1 LNYIKGRNFFS
12 RKEGYVSV
20 EAVIAMSFFFIV
32 FFLTLGFFTYIQPH
46 SSLQREVHTLATIAE
61 RQGGLTAQDIQDFKD
76 RLQTYSFIQQSTN
89 PIEVTAVTSP
99 DNTDVS
105 DVVPLG
111 GDGTVGTPYVPRNSK
126 QIINVTATIPANST
140 MLRPIAKFFGVTSL
154 SDYYEI
160 SESVLSE
167 RY

>member
-1 LNYIKGRNFFS
+1 MKYNKGKNFFS

-32 FFLTLGFFTYIQPH
+32 FFLTLAFFTYIQPY

-61 RQGGLTAQDIQDFKD
+61 RQGGLTAQDIQDFEG
-76 RLQTYSFIQQSTN
+76 RLQEYSFIRTSSDGVQ
-89 PIEVTAVTSP
+89 VTAITYP
-99 DNTDVS
+99 NYNDVS

-111 GDGTVGTPYVPRNSK
+111 GDGSVGTPYISRNTK
-126 QIINVTATIPANST
+126 EVITITATIPANST
-140 MLRPIAKFFGVTSL
+140 MLKPLAEFFGVDTI
-154 SDYYEI
+154 SDTYQI

>member
-1 LNYIKGRNFFS
+1 MNLFKGKNFFS

-46 SSLQREVHTLATIAE
+46 SSLQREVHSLATIAE
-61 RQGGLTAQDIQDFKD
+61 RQGGLTASDIAEFESK
-76 RLQTYSFIQQSTN
+76 LQTYSFIQQSSN
-89 PIEVTAVTSP
+89 PIEVTATTTP
-99 DNTDVS
+99 NNIDVS

-111 GDGTVGTPYVPRNSK
+111 GDGTVGTPYVTRNSK
-126 QIINVTATIPANST
+126 EIISITATIPANSA
-140 MLRPIAKFFGVTSL
+140 MLRPIAKFFGVDSV

>member
-1 LNYIKGRNFFS
+1 MNVFKGNNYFS
-12 RKEGYVSV
+12 RKDGYVSV

-61 RQGGLTAQDIQDFKD
+61 RQGGLTAQDIADFKEK
-76 RLQTYSFIQQSTN
+76 LQTHSFIQQSPYAT
-89 PIEVTAVTSP
+89 EVTATTYPSQ
-99 DNTDVS
+99 DDVS
-105 DVVPLG
+105 DVIPLG
-111 GDGTVGTPYVPRNSK
+111 GDGSVGTPYVTRDSK
-126 QIINVTATIPANST
+126 EIITITATIPANST
-140 MLRPIAKFFGVTSL
+140 MLRPIANFFGVDSI

-160 SESVLSE
+160 SESVMSE